1 MTAQKSIATR
11 LFLWLFYSGLAALL
25 IGGSG
30 LYLEARN
37 IILATLDHSL
47 MSDME
52 IFTGLLHV
60 EDGELEF
67 EYAEATTGN
76 FSIPRSGH
84 YYQIHVD
91 GKRFV
96 DSVSLAGE
104 QLELLPDQLDGRDAS
119 MNLEIYTTIGP
130 AGESLRAMARSLI
143 VAGHQTHIV
152 VAHSMEDSI
161 VTLRRFRNLLLS
173 FGAIGTF
180 LMAGLGWTISRRS
193 VVPLR
198 DFSDSID
205 RIGEQTLDRRIES
218 EKQPRELGR
227 LADAF
232 NQMLDRLLKSLSARQ
247 ELLSKVSHELK
258 TPVTVIRSHCD
269 VYLQKER
276 PPAEYAEALK
286 IIRETA
292 DAMGR
297 KIRSLLNM
305 AQVESDLIKG
315 SGFRLLALDD
325 CLRKARVTI
334 EPLARERRVEIG
346 EQIAPGLTILGHA
359 ERLVEAFSNLL
370 ENAVKYNQ
378 RGGTVAI
385 NAERQTD
392 RIQIRIE
399 DSGCGIEPDEID
411 QVFQRFYRGSG
422 TSHTEGT
429 GLGLFLVKKIIEANR
444 GRIEIDSRKGVGTTF
459 IISLPAA

>member
-1 MTAQKSIATR
+1 MTARKSIATR

-37 IILATLDHSL
+37 IIFAALDHKL
-47 MSDME
+47 VSDME
-52 IFTGLLHV
+52 IFTGLLHI
-60 EDGELEF
+60 EAGKLEF
-67 EYAEATTGN
+67 EFADATTGN
-76 FSIPRSGH
+76 YSIPRSGH
-84 YYQIHVD
+84 YYQIYVD

-119 MNLEIYTTIGP
+119 MNLEIYTSIGP

-143 VAGHQTHIV
+143 VAGHQTRIV
-152 VAHSMEDSI
+152 VAHSLEDSI
-161 VTLRRFRNLLLS
+161 VTLSRFRNMLLS
-173 FGAIGTF
+173 FGAIGSL
-180 LMAGLGWTISRRS
+180 LMAGLGWTISSRS

-198 DFSDSID
+198 DFSDTID
-205 RIGEQTLDRRIES
+205 RISAQTLDRRIES

-227 LADAF
+227 LAVAF
-232 NQMLDRLLKSLSARQ
+232 NQMLDRLLKSLSARE

-276 PPAEYAEALK
+276 PPAEYAEALN

-292 DAMGR
+292 DAMVR

-305 AQVESDLIKG
+305 AQAESDLISG
-315 SGFRLLALDD
+315 SGFQLLALDD

-334 EPLARERRVEIG
+334 EPLAREQRVEIG

-359 ERLVEAFSNLL
+359 ERLAEAFSNLL
-370 ENAVKYNQ
+370 ENAVKFNQ
-378 RGGTVAI
+378 RGGTVTI
-385 NAERQTD
+385 LAERQMD
-392 RIQIRIE
+392 MIQIRIE
-399 DSGCGIEPDEID
+399 DSGCGIAPDEID
-411 QVFQRFYRGSG
+411 QVFQSFYRGSG
-422 TSHTEGT
+422 TGHTEGT
-429 GLGLFLVKKIIEANR
+429 GLGLSLVKKIIEANH
-444 GRIEIDSRKGVGTTF
+444 GRIEVDSREGVGTTF
-459 IISLPAA
+459 IINLPVA